1 MVVVSEATVVDDDV
15 GAPVRKRA
23 RIQFD
28 FVGKE
33 NVPLVRQCDDTTK
46 TFDNV
51 ILLSASGR

>member
-15 GAPVRKRA
+15 RAPVRKLA

-33 NVPLVRQCDDTTK
+33 NVPLVRQSDDTTK

-51 ILLSASGR
+51 ILLSESRR